1 MARKPKSADTTSN
14 TLKSSKYPPERLAGL
29 RPVQPGQVLNP
40 AGRPKGSRNKLG
52 EDFIAA
58 MQADFAEHGAATIK
72 QVREEKPADYIK
84 VVAGILPK
92 ELNVRTEALEEIAED
107 ELAAAIVILRSAI
120 AAQQAGGGADPET
133 KH

>member
-58 MQADFAEHGAATIK
+58 M
-72 QVREEKPADYIK
+72 
-84 VVAGILPK
+84 
-92 ELNVRTEALEEIAED
+92 
-107 ELAAAIVILRSAI
+107 
-120 AAQQAGGGADPET
+120 
-133 KH
+133 